1 MSMPATIPRWTKEL
15 VQSLPSD
22 GKRYELVAG
31 ELLVTPAPAA
41 WHQTVHWRLT
51 IALADYLRQLG
62 LIETIRNAA
71 ADISWTDDDLV
82 QPDIFVVVPEDLSMD
97 WATFRRFRLVAEV
110 WHPGDVEPQVVA
122 DVLAWRVTPEAPE
135 LRIAL
140 EEIFRQVG

>member
-51 IALADYLRQLG
+51 IALADYLRPLG
-62 LIETIRNAA
+62 LIETIQEDQHPQQLRMKHR
-71 ADISWTDDDLV
+71 
-82 QPDIFVVVPEDLSMD
+82 VVVE
-97 WATFRRFRLVAEV
+97 RRLVPNLGA
-110 WHPGDVEPQVVA
+110 
-122 DVLAWRVTPEAPE
+122 
-135 LRIAL
+135 
-140 EEIFRQVG
+140 